1 MLLDLLDCVR
11 ASLVDV
17 VILSS
22 LSSTGCRARHVES
35 DDQRPLQTRSK
46 LLELDGWSPSAVAII
61 HTDNLHCELVAWFA
75 EEASLCPEHR
85 FALLLCFTK
94 DVGGRAVA

>member
-17 VILSS
+17 VILHS
-22 LSSTGCRARHVES
+22 LSSTGSRARGVES
-35 DDQRPLQTRSK
+35 GDQRPLQTRSK
-46 LLELDGWSPSAVAII
+46 PLELDGWSPSAVAII
-61 HTDNLHCELVAWFA
+61 HTDNLHCELVALFA

-85 FALLLCFTK
+85 FALLLFFTE